1 MRRIKHRTGPGI
13 GLGIGLALIA
23 FGSGSLICAAGVP
36 RGLTL
41 AADEQIAD
49 ETTGETIARGNAELN
64 VETHMIRGTADAIE
78 VRPMIDEVLF
88 SGRAVVKV
96 GRETYQSD
104 KVSCTLNFARCAA
117 VNADQPL
124 PASALGAAEIKP

>member
-1 MRRIKHRTGPGI
+1 MRRIIQSTV
-13 GLGIGLALIA
+13 LV
-23 FGSGSLICAAGVP
+23 FVSLISCAHMIVAGVP

-41 AADEQIAD
+41 MADEQIAD

-64 VETHMIRGTADAIE
+64 VEKYLIRGTADTIE
-78 VRPMIDEVLF
+78 VRPKIDEILF
-88 SGRAVVKV
+88 SGRALVKI
-96 GRETYQSD
+96 GAETYQSD

-124 PASALGAAEIKP
+124 PASALGAAEIIPR